1 MNLIYPIIQIIIIV
15 FTLFAL
21 KKSYE
26 SENGFGKIDYYPNQV
41 MYLCADISDLI
52 EDTGFKPRFSF
63 EEGIKNILSNRHF
76 I

>member
-26 SENGFGKIDYYPNQV
+26 SENGFGKIDYV
-41 MYLCADISDLI
+41 VIIFDIILI
-52 EDTGFKPRFSF
+52 ISLIRF
-63 EEGIKNILSNRHF
+63 F

>member
-1 MNLIYPIIQIIIIV
+1 YVFLNINILRRNNMNLIYPIIPIIIIV

-26 SENGFGKIDYYPNQV
+26 SENGFGKIDYV
-41 MYLCADISDLI
+41 VIIFDIILI
-52 EDTGFKPRFSF
+52 ISLIRY
-63 EEGIKNILSNRHF
+63 F